1 MYGYLIK
8 HGGREGGREG
18 GMHAYIHKS
27 LENAAK
33 VRIWPFCDRRN
44 STRCCRS

>member
-1 MYGYLIK
+1 
-8 HGGREGGREG
+8 
-18 GMHAYIHKS
+18 MHAYIHKS

-44 STRCCRS
+44 STQSSLLISDERRLI

>member
-8 HGGREGGREG
+8 HGGREG

-33 VRIWPFCDRRN
+33 VEGVQNFV
-44 STRCCRS
+44 